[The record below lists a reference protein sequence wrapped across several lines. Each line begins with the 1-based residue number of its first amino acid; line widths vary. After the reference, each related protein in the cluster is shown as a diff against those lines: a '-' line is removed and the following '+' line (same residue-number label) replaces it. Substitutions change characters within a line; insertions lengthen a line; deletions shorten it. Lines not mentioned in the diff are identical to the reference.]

1 MKTLQTFFLAVVVA
15 FLLTSCASQRTY
27 PKLHPID
34 QEVVWENGKE
44 IVKDEKDGL
53 KVVLSHDGFWKNYM
67 VFDVEIF
74 NKSEQ
79 PITITPKNFFVIPLS
94 ANRDS
99 LRSQDGKYI
108 YEYQAIEPQE
118 KMAIIQSEMQEADAK
133 IKRAR
138 IVNTALFIGGFIA
151 ILAASGGKSESA
163 WRTASI
169 GETAI
174 QVAQVKRVIDHE
186 NYYSKMDN
194 LNGQA
199 NTWANEEFRA
209 TTLAP
214 NTSIRGGVFIE
225 KNLNAKFL
233 LLKYNTPNNAIH
245 FTFEQVYDV
254 NH

>member
-1 MKTLQTFFLAVVVA
+1 MKTLQTFFLIGVTA

-27 PKLHPID
+27 PKLHPIE

-79 PITITPKNFFVIPLS
+79 PITITPKNFFVIPLG

-118 KMAIIQSEMQEADAK
+118 KMAIIQSEMQEAESK

-194 LNGQA
+194 LNGEA
-199 NTWANEEFRA
+199 NTWANEEFSA

-245 FTFEQVYDV
+245 FTFEQVYG
-254 NH
+254 NY